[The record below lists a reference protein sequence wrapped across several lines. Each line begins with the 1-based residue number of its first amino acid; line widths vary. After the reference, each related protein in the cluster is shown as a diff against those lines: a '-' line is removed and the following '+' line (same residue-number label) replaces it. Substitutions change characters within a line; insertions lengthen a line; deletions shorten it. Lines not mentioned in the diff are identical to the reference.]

1 MGQWE
6 KILKKLSEKKI
17 DIPFSRDDRFS
28 PQVDWSHR
36 RDPPFKLKPT
46 LSSSWRD
53 VVFWWRPSGSVHVRR
68 PPKPLYPWSEDADT
82 GQSQE
87 FGAVIPPPAESLGSY

>member
-46 LSSSWRD
+46 LSSS
-53 VVFWWRPSGSVHVRR
+53 
-68 PPKPLYPWSEDADT
+68 
-82 GQSQE
+82 
-87 FGAVIPPPAESLGSY
+87 